1 MRDFAKLFWSKDLGQ
16 VLIVK
21 GDHTVTIRFL
31 HPDGEGLCALKS
43 DLPDT
48 DLGREKAVELFSMLD
63 ETFAL
68 QVVRDLLNDKDFDK
82 ISSLAKGSMDA

>member
-1 MRDFAKLFWSKDLGQ
+1 
-16 VLIVK
+16 
-21 GDHTVTIRFL
+21 
-31 HPDGEGLCALKS
+31 
-43 DLPDT
+43 
-48 DLGREKAVELFSMLD
+48 MLD